1 MANNGGALLDFRIN
15 FGLFL
20 IREGNTVGS
29 RLNITKEHMFAY
41 IAGFLDADGYITIK
55 IEKSKTCKLGTRSR
69 VRVGFAQSR
78 SRIFVL
84 EKLFKFIKSGVVSE
98 YDHNNMAEYVIN
110 DQKVIFDLL
119 TNIKPFVIVKSKQ
132 LKLAKEFISFK
143 KFGYTKNSLEKM
155 RNLELKMS
163 EFNSYPKIV

>member
-1 MANNGGALLDFRIN
+1 M
-15 FGLFL
+15 
-20 IREGNTVGS
+20 GS
-29 RLNITKEHMFAY
+29 RLSVTKENMFAY

-55 IEKSKTCKLGTRSR
+55 IEKSKTCKLSIRSR

-84 EKLFKFIKSGVVSE
+84 EKLFAFIKSGVVSE
-98 YDHNNMAEYVIN
+98 YKHNNMAEYVIN

-119 TNIKPFVIVKSKQ
+119 TKIEPFIIVKSKQ

-143 KFGYTKNSLEKM
+143 KFGYTKKSLEEMK
-155 RNLELKMS
+155 NLESKMS